1 MKYTSVL
8 LAALL
13 FMSFTPKEKNYKIKG
28 DAKNVK
34 EGEMIYLKVLDPNT
48 RQFISIDSTAIQ
60 KENFE
65 FNGNAELPTYGLLTL
80 SPEATDII
88 VLEKGNINVK
98 FDSNDF
104 TKTSITGT
112 KNNDDL
118 NAFYSKV
125 KHYQKE
131 ASNYKEENQ
140 EILTS
145 AIKDN
150 DSVVLNKLS
159 QEFSGFVEKLN
170 NVITNQVT
178 SNPNSF
184 TSAIVIHQ
192 RLENENI
199 DTKEAGYY
207 YNNFSEDIKSSN
219 LGLAIKRIL
228 DNQKETNIEIG
239 SVVPNVEGK
248 NENDQK
254 ISLQDNLGKV
264 TILHF
269 WAPWCPSCHESLPR
283 VKELNTKYHKRG
295 LNVFSV
301 ALTEDMDEWKE
312 TIATENLAWSHIIDT
327 MDIATQFGVRT
338 IPTVFVLDQ
347 NGVVLD
353 INHLDNNLDP
363 LIEEQLNN

>member
-1 MKYTSVL
+1 MKYTPVL
-8 LAALL
+8 LAAML
-13 FMSFTPKEKNYKIKG
+13 FMSFTPKDKTFKIKG

-34 EGEMIYLKVLDPNT
+34 EGEMVYLKVLDPNT
-48 RQFISIDSTAIQ
+48 HQFVSVDSTPIH

-65 FNGNAELPTYGLLTL
+65 FKGTAKQPIYAMLTM
-80 SPEATDII
+80 SPQANDII
-88 VLEKGNINVK
+88 FLEEGHINVK
-98 FDSNDF
+98 FDSNDLN
-104 TKTSITGT
+104 KTSITGT
-112 KNNDDL
+112 KNNNEL

-125 KHYQKE
+125 KQYQSE
-131 ASNYKEENQ
+131 ANNYKEQNQ
-140 EILTS
+140 EILTN

-150 DSVVLNKLS
+150 DSLTLSKLS
-159 QEFSGFVEKLN
+159 QEFKGYVEKLN
-170 NVITNQVT
+170 NVITDQV
-178 SNPNSF
+178 SDNPNSY

-199 DTKEAGYY
+199 EPSEAGYY

-239 SVVPNVEGK
+239 SVVPKVEGM
-248 NENDQK
+248 NENNQK

-283 VKELNTKYHKRG
+283 VKELNTKYHDKG
-295 LNVFSV
+295 LNVFSI
-301 ALTEDMDEWKE
+301 ALTEDTDEWKD
-312 TIATENLAWSHIIDT
+312 TIKTEALTWSHIVDQINL
-327 MDIATQFGVRT
+327 ATQFGVRT
-338 IPTVFVLDQ
+338 IPTVFVLDK

-353 INHLDNNLDP
+353 INHLEYNLDTI
-363 LIEEQLNN
+363 IEKELNK

>member
-8 LAALL
+8 LAAML
-13 FMSFTPKEKNYKIKG
+13 FMSFTPKDKNFKIKG

-34 EGEMIYLKVLDPNT
+34 EGEMVYLKVLDPSSH
-48 RQFISIDSTAIQ
+48 QFVPVDSTAVH

-65 FNGNAELPTYGLLTL
+65 FKGTAELPTYALLTL
-80 SPEATDII
+80 SPQATDLII
-88 VLEKGNINVK
+88 LEEGNINVK
-98 FDSNDF
+98 FDLNNF
-104 TKTSITGT
+104 NNTIITGT
-112 KNNDDL
+112 KNNNDL
-118 NAFYSKV
+118 NSFYSKV
-125 KHYQKE
+125 KQYQKE

-140 EILTS
+140 EILTN

-150 DSVVLNKLS
+150 DSITLSKLS
-159 QEFSGFVEKLN
+159 QEFSGYVEKLN
-170 NVITNQVT
+170 NVITSQVT
-178 SNPNSF
+178 DNPNSY

-199 DTKEAGYY
+199 NPQEAGYY

-239 SVVPNVEGK
+239 SVVPQVDGI
-248 NENDQK
+248 NENNQK

-283 VKELNTKYHKRG
+283 VKELNTKYHDKG
-295 LNVFSV
+295 LNVFSI
-301 ALTEDMDEWKE
+301 ALTEDTDEWKD
-312 TIATENLAWSHIIDT
+312 TIKTEGLNWSHIVDSIDL
-327 MDIATQFGVRT
+327 ATQFGVRT

-353 INHLDNNLDP
+353 INHLDYNLDTI
-363 LIEEQLNN
+363 IEEELKK